1 MAKERVE
8 RDEEDLVRLYLT
20 DIGQYPLLTKDDE
33 VRLAQAIEAGNEART
48 ELDDGGKEVTPG
60 RKRELRRT
68 ARAGE
73 TAERTFVQSNLRL
86 VVSIAKKY
94 QASGLPL
101 LDLIQE
107 GNLGLMHAVEKFDWR
122 KGFKFSTYAT
132 WWIRQAIT
140 RGIANTGRTI
150 RLPVHAGDTLARLQ
164 KARARLELKL
174 GRPATLAELSA
185 EVEMPE
191 DKVTEALRFAAEP
204 LSLSEP
210 LREDGDAE
218 LGDVVEDRSAESPFE
233 VAATALLPDEIN
245 RLLAP
250 LDDREREILKLR
262 FGLDRGE
269 PRTLEEVGEHF
280 NLTRERIRQIEARAM
295 SKLRHPSSDTGARD
309 LLARLVA
316 CRHEEA
322 AHPHRL
328 RCAGLDRGQEGSGA
342 VTAPLRRHHH
352 HTPTARATAAAALPP
367 IAACFGAGMGTRSRS
382 GTSRRNCST
391 CHPRSRAAR
400 NSSRSGFTATGC
412 PTAASIGMSVAESE
426 YAQQWSRSRPS
437 RSATSVM
444 AATFSSA

>member
-1 MAKERVE
+1 MPKERVE

-20 DIGQYPLLTKDDE
+20 DIGQYPLLTKEDE
-33 VRLAQAIEAGNEART
+33 VRLAQKIAKGVEAREKLST
-48 ELDDGGKEVTPG
+48 SEELTAKEKSDL
-60 RKRELRRT
+60 KRLYRNG
-68 ARAGE
+68 ARAE
-73 TAERTFVQSNLRL
+73 KKFVQSNLRL

-164 KARARLELKL
+164 KARTRLELKY
-174 GRPATLAELSA
+174 GRPATMTELAA
-185 EVEMPE
+185 DVEMPE
-191 DKVTEALRFAAEP
+191 DKITEALRFANEP

-218 LGDVVEDRSAESPFE
+218 LGDVVEDRGAASPFE
-233 VAATALLPDEIN
+233 VAATSLLPDEIA

-250 LDDREREILKLR
+250 LDEREREILKLR

-309 LLARLVA
+309 LLAV
-316 CRHEEA
+316 
-322 AHPHRL
+322 
-328 RCAGLDRGQEGSGA
+328 
-342 VTAPLRRHHH
+342 
-352 HTPTARATAAAALPP
+352 
-367 IAACFGAGMGTRSRS
+367 
-382 GTSRRNCST
+382 
-391 CHPRSRAAR
+391 
-400 NSSRSGFTATGC
+400 
-412 PTAASIGMSVAESE
+412 
-426 YAQQWSRSRPS
+426 
-437 RSATSVM
+437 
-444 AATFSSA
+444 

>member
-1 MAKERVE
+1 VE

-20 DIGQYPLLTKDDE
+20 DIGQYPLLTKEDE
-33 VRLAQAIEAGNEART
+33 VRLAQQIEKGVEAREKLKSEEKVT
-48 ELDDGGKEVTPG
+48 AAEKRDLKRLDRNG
-60 RKRELRRT
+60 
-68 ARAGE
+68 ARAE
-73 TAERTFVQSNLRL
+73 KKFVQSNLRL

-164 KARARLELKL
+164 KARTRLELKY
-174 GRPATLAELSA
+174 GRPATLTELA
-185 EVEMPE
+185 ADVEMPE
-191 DKVTEALRFAAEP
+191 DKITEALRFANEP

-218 LGDVVEDRSAESPFE
+218 LGDVVEDRGAASPFE
-233 VAATALLPDEIN
+233 VAATSLLPDEIA

-250 LDDREREILKLR
+250 LDEREREILKLR

-309 LLARLVA
+309 LLAV
-316 CRHEEA
+316 
-322 AHPHRL
+322 
-328 RCAGLDRGQEGSGA
+328 
-342 VTAPLRRHHH
+342 
-352 HTPTARATAAAALPP
+352 
-367 IAACFGAGMGTRSRS
+367 
-382 GTSRRNCST
+382 
-391 CHPRSRAAR
+391 
-400 NSSRSGFTATGC
+400 
-412 PTAASIGMSVAESE
+412 
-426 YAQQWSRSRPS
+426 
-437 RSATSVM
+437 
-444 AATFSSA
+444 

>member
-1 MAKERVE
+1 MAKERLE

-33 VRLAQAIEAGNEART
+33 VSLSQVIEAGREA
-48 ELDDGGKEVTPG
+48 EEILASPPKGLTPA
-60 RKRELRRT
+60 RRRELRR
-68 ARAGE
+68 ASLRGE
-73 TAERTFVQSNLRL
+73 QAVQTFVQSNLRL

-150 RLPVHAGDTLARLQ
+150 RLPVHAGDTLARVQ
-164 KARARLELKL
+164 KAQARLELRF
-174 GRPATLAELSA
+174 GRPATLAELGQ
-185 EVEMPE
+185 EVELPE
-191 DKVTEALRFAAEP
+191 DKLVEALRFRAEP

-218 LGDVVEDRSAESPFE
+218 LGDVVEDRSVESPFE
-233 VAATALLPDEIN
+233 MAAVGLLPEEIG

-250 LDDREREILKLR
+250 LDEREREILRLR

-309 LLARLVA
+309 LL
-316 CRHEEA
+316 
-322 AHPHRL
+322 
-328 RCAGLDRGQEGSGA
+328 
-342 VTAPLRRHHH
+342 
-352 HTPTARATAAAALPP
+352 
-367 IAACFGAGMGTRSRS
+367 
-382 GTSRRNCST
+382 
-391 CHPRSRAAR
+391 
-400 NSSRSGFTATGC
+400 
-412 PTAASIGMSVAESE
+412 SV
-426 YAQQWSRSRPS
+426 
-437 RSATSVM
+437 
-444 AATFSSA
+444 

>member
-1 MAKERVE
+1 VAKNRVD
-8 RDEEDLVRLYLT
+8 RDEEDLVRLYLS

-33 VRLAQAIEAGNEART
+33 VRLAQAIEAGIAAAGEFDEAGR
-48 ELDDGGKEVTPG
+48 GSSAS
-60 RKRELRRT
+60 RKRELRRQI
-68 ARAGE
+68 RAGE
-73 TAERTFVQSNLRL
+73 EAGRTFVQSNLRL

-150 RLPVHAGDTLARLQ
+150 RLPVHAGDTLTRLQ
-164 KARARLELKL
+164 KARSRLELKL
-174 GRPATLAELSA
+174 GRPATLTELSS
-185 EVEMPE
+185 EVDLPA
-191 DKVTEALRFAAEP
+191 DKVTEALRFASEP

-218 LGDVVEDRSAESPFE
+218 LGDVVEDRGAESPFE
-233 VAATALLPDEIN
+233 VAAIAMLPEEVS
-245 RLLAP
+245 RLLSP

-309 LLARLVA
+309 LLAV
-316 CRHEEA
+316 
-322 AHPHRL
+322 
-328 RCAGLDRGQEGSGA
+328 
-342 VTAPLRRHHH
+342 
-352 HTPTARATAAAALPP
+352 
-367 IAACFGAGMGTRSRS
+367 
-382 GTSRRNCST
+382 
-391 CHPRSRAAR
+391 
-400 NSSRSGFTATGC
+400 
-412 PTAASIGMSVAESE
+412 
-426 YAQQWSRSRPS
+426 
-437 RSATSVM
+437 
-444 AATFSSA
+444 

>member
-1 MAKERVE
+1 MPKERVE

-20 DIGQYPLLTKDDE
+20 DIGQYPLLTKEDE
-33 VRLAQAIEAGNEART
+33 VRLAQQIEKGVEARAKL
-48 ELDDGGKEVTPG
+48 ESEEKVTAAE
-60 RKRELRRT
+60 KRDLRRLDRNG
-68 ARAGE
+68 ARAE
-73 TAERTFVQSNLRL
+73 KKFVQSNLRL

-164 KARARLELKL
+164 KARTRLELKY
-174 GRPATLAELSA
+174 GRPATLTELA
-185 EVEMPE
+185 ADVEMPE
-191 DKVTEALRFAAEP
+191 DKITEALRFANEP

-218 LGDVVEDRSAESPFE
+218 LGDVVEDRGAASPFE
-233 VAATALLPDEIN
+233 VAATSLLPDEIA

-250 LDDREREILKLR
+250 LDEREREILKLR

-309 LLARLVA
+309 LLAV
-316 CRHEEA
+316 
-322 AHPHRL
+322 
-328 RCAGLDRGQEGSGA
+328 
-342 VTAPLRRHHH
+342 
-352 HTPTARATAAAALPP
+352 
-367 IAACFGAGMGTRSRS
+367 
-382 GTSRRNCST
+382 
-391 CHPRSRAAR
+391 
-400 NSSRSGFTATGC
+400 
-412 PTAASIGMSVAESE
+412 
-426 YAQQWSRSRPS
+426 
-437 RSATSVM
+437 
-444 AATFSSA
+444 

>member
-1 MAKERVE
+1 MPKERVE

-33 VRLAQAIEAGNEART
+33 VRLAQAIEAGNEARLA
-48 ELDDGGKEVTPG
+48 LDKGGKDITPAK
-60 RKRELRRT
+60 KRDLRRC
-68 ARAGE
+68 ARGGE
-73 TAERTFVQSNLRL
+73 DAERTFVQSNLRL

-107 GNLGLMHAVEKFDWR
+107 GNLGLMRAVEKFDWR

-174 GRPATLAELSA
+174 GRPATLSELSA

-233 VAATALLPDEIN
+233 VAATALLPDEIA

-250 LDDREREILKLR
+250 LDEREREILKLR

-269 PRTLEEVGEHF
+269 P
-280 NLTRERIRQIEARAM
+280 
-295 SKLRHPSSDTGARD
+295 
-309 LLARLVA
+309 
-316 CRHEEA
+316 
-322 AHPHRL
+322 
-328 RCAGLDRGQEGSGA
+328 
-342 VTAPLRRHHH
+342 
-352 HTPTARATAAAALPP
+352 
-367 IAACFGAGMGTRSRS
+367 
-382 GTSRRNCST
+382 
-391 CHPRSRAAR
+391 
-400 NSSRSGFTATGC
+400 
-412 PTAASIGMSVAESE
+412 
-426 YAQQWSRSRPS
+426 
-437 RSATSVM
+437 
-444 AATFSSA
+444 

>member
-1 MAKERVE
+1 MSDSV
-8 RDEEDLVRLYLT
+8 
-20 DIGQYPLLTKDDE
+20 GQYLNEIGMVPLLN
-33 VRLAQAIEAGNEART
+33 AQEERELSQIIERGAEARAK
-48 ELDDGGKEVTPG
+48 KE
-60 RKRELRRT
+60 
-68 ARAGE
+68 AGE
-73 TAERTFVQSNLRL
+73 TDRQIERAIRAAARAKDRFIRANLRL
-86 VVSIAKKY
+86 VVSVARRY
-94 QASGLPL
+94 PLPPGMEL

-107 GNLGLMHAVEKFDWR
+107 GNLGLEHAVDKFDWR

-164 KARARLELKL
+164 KARSRLELKF
-174 GRPATLAELSA
+174 GRQATLAELSA

-191 DKVTEALRFAAEP
+191 EKVTEALRFAAEP

-233 VAATALLPDEIN
+233 VAATSLLPEEIS

-250 LDDREREILKLR
+250 LDTREREILKLR

-309 LLARLVA
+309 LLAV
-316 CRHEEA
+316 
-322 AHPHRL
+322 
-328 RCAGLDRGQEGSGA
+328 
-342 VTAPLRRHHH
+342 
-352 HTPTARATAAAALPP
+352 
-367 IAACFGAGMGTRSRS
+367 
-382 GTSRRNCST
+382 
-391 CHPRSRAAR
+391 
-400 NSSRSGFTATGC
+400 
-412 PTAASIGMSVAESE
+412 
-426 YAQQWSRSRPS
+426 
-437 RSATSVM
+437 
-444 AATFSSA
+444 

>member
-1 MAKERVE
+1 M
-8 RDEEDLVRLYLT
+8 
-20 DIGQYPLLTKDDE
+20 
-33 VRLAQAIEAGNEART
+33 
-48 ELDDGGKEVTPG
+48 
-60 RKRELRRT
+60 
-68 ARAGE
+68 
-73 TAERTFVQSNLRL
+73 QSNLRL

-233 VAATALLPDEIN
+233 VAATALLPEEIA

-250 LDDREREILKLR
+250 LDEREREILKLR

-309 LLARLVA
+309 LLAVCGFRFATRGCETSLVAARTWSQQAVSAGAVRPLEDLVQAQYLVGRDHADESVVTVDHREHVGVASLHGLHGVAHQPRGAAARGGDVGNRADLGGGPRLPPNRHHLVQRHQPEVAVRLVHHRDRSLA
-316 CRHEEA
+316 IAHEMDGEELLDGGVGGHGTHVGLEHGA
-322 AHPHRL
+322 DRQLEPALEVPQPPGPLVVGHR
-328 RCAGLDRGQEGSGA
+328 R
-342 VTAPLRRHHH
+342 
-352 HTPTARATAAAALPP
+352 
-367 IAACFGAGMGTRSRS
+367 
-382 GTSRRNCST
+382 
-391 CHPRSRAAR
+391 
-400 NSSRSGFTATGC
+400 
-412 PTAASIGMSVAESE
+412 VAD
-426 YAQQWSRSRPS
+426 QQL
-437 RSATSVM
+437 
-444 AATFSSA
+444 

>member
-1 MAKERVE
+1 MSSFGVTVAKDRVD
-8 RDEEDLVRLYLT
+8 RDDEDLVRLYLT
-20 DIGQYPLLTKDDE
+20 DIGQYALLTKDDE
-33 VRLAQAIEAGNEART
+33 VRLAKAIEAGKIAVG
-48 ELDDGGKEVTPG
+48 ELAVREKVTVQQ
-60 RKRELRRT
+60 KRELRRT
-68 ARAGE
+68 QREGE
-73 TAERTFVQSNLRL
+73 IAERAFVQSNLRL

-164 KARARLELKL
+164 KARSRLELKY
-174 GRPATLAELSA
+174 GRPATLAELSR

-218 LGDVVEDRSAESPFE
+218 LGDVVPDHSADQPFE
-233 VAATALLPDEIN
+233 VAATALLPEEIQ

-250 LDDREREILKLR
+250 LDEREREILRLR
-262 FGLDRGE
+262 FGLDGKGE
-269 PRTLEEVGEHF
+269 PRTLEEVGDHF

-309 LLARLVA
+309 LL
-316 CRHEEA
+316 
-322 AHPHRL
+322 
-328 RCAGLDRGQEGSGA
+328 
-342 VTAPLRRHHH
+342 
-352 HTPTARATAAAALPP
+352 
-367 IAACFGAGMGTRSRS
+367 
-382 GTSRRNCST
+382 
-391 CHPRSRAAR
+391 
-400 NSSRSGFTATGC
+400 
-412 PTAASIGMSVAESE
+412 SV
-426 YAQQWSRSRPS
+426 
-437 RSATSVM
+437 
-444 AATFSSA
+444 

>member
-1 MAKERVE
+1 MGKERLE

-33 VRLAQAIEAGNEART
+33 VALSQTIEAGQEAEAILASSPKGLSQAKR
-48 ELDDGGKEVTPG
+48 
-60 RKRELRRT
+60 RELRRT
-68 ARAGE
+68 VLRGE
-73 TAERTFVQSNLRL
+73 QAVQTFVQSNLRL

-150 RLPVHAGDTLARLQ
+150 RLPVHAGDTLARVQ
-164 KARARLELKL
+164 KAQARLELKY
-174 GRPATLAELSA
+174 GRPATLAELGE
-185 EVEMPE
+185 EVELPE
-191 DKVTEALRFAAEP
+191 DKLVEALRFRAEP

-218 LGDVVEDRSAESPFE
+218 LGDVVEDRSVESPFE
-233 VAATALLPDEIN
+233 LAAIGLLPEEIG

-250 LDDREREILKLR
+250 LDEREREILRLR

-309 LLARLVA
+309 LL
-316 CRHEEA
+316 
-322 AHPHRL
+322 
-328 RCAGLDRGQEGSGA
+328 
-342 VTAPLRRHHH
+342 
-352 HTPTARATAAAALPP
+352 
-367 IAACFGAGMGTRSRS
+367 
-382 GTSRRNCST
+382 
-391 CHPRSRAAR
+391 
-400 NSSRSGFTATGC
+400 
-412 PTAASIGMSVAESE
+412 SV
-426 YAQQWSRSRPS
+426 
-437 RSATSVM
+437 
-444 AATFSSA
+444 

>member
-20 DIGQYPLLTKDDE
+20 DIGQYPLLTKEDE
-33 VRLAQAIEAGNEART
+33 VRLAQQIEQGNSARRDLEDPAG
-48 ELDDGGKEVTPG
+48 GVTPS
-60 RKRELRRT
+60 RKTQLKREVRR
-68 ARAGE
+68 GE
-73 TAERTFVQSNLRL
+73 DAERTFVQSNLRL

-164 KARARLELKL
+164 KARSRLELKL
-174 GRPATLAELSA
+174 GRPATLSELA
-185 EVEMPE
+185 REVGIAPSVVRFYE
-191 DKVTEALRFAAEP
+191 RFAAEP

-233 VAATALLPDEIN
+233 VAATALLPDEIA

-250 LDDREREILKLR
+250 LDEREREILKLR

-309 LLARLVA
+309 LL
-316 CRHEEA
+316 
-322 AHPHRL
+322 
-328 RCAGLDRGQEGSGA
+328 
-342 VTAPLRRHHH
+342 
-352 HTPTARATAAAALPP
+352 
-367 IAACFGAGMGTRSRS
+367 
-382 GTSRRNCST
+382 
-391 CHPRSRAAR
+391 
-400 NSSRSGFTATGC
+400 
-412 PTAASIGMSVAESE
+412 SV
-426 YAQQWSRSRPS
+426 
-437 RSATSVM
+437 
-444 AATFSSA
+444 

>member
-1 MAKERVE
+1 MFPRLEETRVAKERVE

-20 DIGQYPLLTKDDE
+20 DIGQYPLLTKEGE
-33 VRLAQAIEAGNEART
+33 VRLAQQIEAGT
-48 ELDDGGKEVTPG
+48 EGRAEMAAKGDSLAPA
-60 RKRELRRT
+60 RKRELKRNIKR
-68 ARAGE
+68 GQE
-73 TAERTFVQSNLRL
+73 AERTFVQSNLRL

-164 KARARLELKL
+164 KARSRLELKF
-174 GRPATLAELSA
+174 GRQATLAELSA

-191 DKVTEALRFAAEP
+191 EKVTEALRFAAEP

-218 LGDVVEDRSAESPFE
+218 LGDVVEDRAAESPFE
-233 VAATALLPDEIN
+233 VAATSLLPEEIS

-250 LDDREREILKLR
+250 LDTREREILKLR

-309 LLARLVA
+309 LLAV
-316 CRHEEA
+316 
-322 AHPHRL
+322 
-328 RCAGLDRGQEGSGA
+328 
-342 VTAPLRRHHH
+342 
-352 HTPTARATAAAALPP
+352 
-367 IAACFGAGMGTRSRS
+367 
-382 GTSRRNCST
+382 
-391 CHPRSRAAR
+391 
-400 NSSRSGFTATGC
+400 
-412 PTAASIGMSVAESE
+412 
-426 YAQQWSRSRPS
+426 
-437 RSATSVM
+437 
-444 AATFSSA
+444 

>member
-33 VRLAQAIEAGNEART
+33 VRLAQADRGGQRGARASSRAA
-48 ELDDGGKEVTPG
+48 GKELTPAK
-60 RKRELRRT
+60 KRELRRT
-68 ARAGE
+68 SREGDEAQ
-73 TAERTFVQSNLRL
+73 RTFVQSNLRL

-164 KARARLELKL
+164 KARSRLELKL
-174 GRPATLAELSA
+174 GRPATLAELAA

-218 LGDVVEDRSAESPFE
+218 LGDIVEDRSAESPFE
-233 VAATALLPDEIN
+233 VAATALLPAEIEK
-245 RLLAP
+245 LLAP
-250 LDDREREILKLR
+250 LDERERQILALR

-269 PRTLEEVGEHF
+269 PRTLEEVGEYF

-295 SKLRHPSSDTGARD
+295 SQ
-309 LLARLVA
+309 
-316 CRHEEA
+316 A
-322 AHPHRL
+322 A
-328 RCAGLDRGQEGSGA
+328 
-342 VTAPLRRHHH
+342 APVRRHRR
-352 HTPTARATAAAALPP
+352 PRPARRLTAA
-367 IAACFGAGMGTRSRS
+367 
-382 GTSRRNCST
+382 
-391 CHPRSRAAR
+391 
-400 NSSRSGFTATGC
+400 
-412 PTAASIGMSVAESE
+412 
-426 YAQQWSRSRPS
+426 
-437 RSATSVM
+437 
-444 AATFSSA
+444 

>member
-1 MAKERVE
+1 MAKERIE

-20 DIGQYPLLTKDDE
+20 DIGQYPLLTKEGE
-33 VRLAQAIEAGNEART
+33 VRLAQQIEKGVEARS
-48 ELDDGGKEVTPG
+48 ELDVSGDKVAPA
-60 RKRELRRT
+60 RRRELRRSVRRGDE
-68 ARAGE
+68 AV
-73 TAERTFVQSNLRL
+73 RTFVQSNLRL

-164 KARARLELKL
+164 KARSRLELKF
-174 GRPATLAELSA
+174 GRPATLSELA
-185 EVEMPE
+185 VEVEMSE
-191 DKVTEALRFAAEP
+191 EKVTEALRFAAEP

-218 LGDVVEDRSAESPFE
+218 LGDVVEDRAAESPFE
-233 VAATALLPDEIN
+233 VAATSLLPEEIS

-250 LDDREREILKLR
+250 LDSREREILKLR

-269 PRTLEEVGEHF
+269 PRTLEEVGDHF
-280 NLTRERIRQIEARAM
+280 ELTRERIRQIEARAM

-309 LLARLVA
+309 LLAV
-316 CRHEEA
+316 
-322 AHPHRL
+322 
-328 RCAGLDRGQEGSGA
+328 
-342 VTAPLRRHHH
+342 
-352 HTPTARATAAAALPP
+352 
-367 IAACFGAGMGTRSRS
+367 
-382 GTSRRNCST
+382 
-391 CHPRSRAAR
+391 
-400 NSSRSGFTATGC
+400 
-412 PTAASIGMSVAESE
+412 
-426 YAQQWSRSRPS
+426 
-437 RSATSVM
+437 
-444 AATFSSA
+444 

>member
-1 MAKERVE
+1 MAKERIE

-20 DIGQYPLLTKDDE
+20 DIGQYPLLTKEGE
-33 VRLAQAIEAGNEART
+33 VRLAQQIEKGVDARS
-48 ELDDGGKEVTPG
+48 ELDVSGDKVAPA
-60 RKRELRRT
+60 RRRELRRSVRRGDE
-68 ARAGE
+68 AV
-73 TAERTFVQSNLRL
+73 RTFVQSNLRL

-164 KARARLELKL
+164 KARSRLELKF
-174 GRPATLAELSA
+174 GRPATLAEMA
-185 EVEMPE
+185 VEVEMSE
-191 DKVTEALRFAAEP
+191 EKVTEALRFAAEP

-218 LGDVVEDRSAESPFE
+218 LGDVVEDRAAESPFE
-233 VAATALLPDEIN
+233 VAATSLLPEEIS

-250 LDDREREILKLR
+250 LDNREREILKLR

-269 PRTLEEVGEHF
+269 PRTLEEVGDHF
-280 NLTRERIRQIEARAM
+280 ELTRERIRQIEARAM

-309 LLARLVA
+309 LLAV
-316 CRHEEA
+316 
-322 AHPHRL
+322 
-328 RCAGLDRGQEGSGA
+328 
-342 VTAPLRRHHH
+342 
-352 HTPTARATAAAALPP
+352 
-367 IAACFGAGMGTRSRS
+367 
-382 GTSRRNCST
+382 
-391 CHPRSRAAR
+391 
-400 NSSRSGFTATGC
+400 
-412 PTAASIGMSVAESE
+412 
-426 YAQQWSRSRPS
+426 
-437 RSATSVM
+437 
-444 AATFSSA
+444 

>member
-1 MAKERVE
+1 MDYGFGKCEFCREEIDVSLWILSVQWVMSGNSSKKYWQYSVQTSEFSTSPKIAIALTLSHPAASVSLRSRAELLRLLDSNAGVLVAKERVE

-33 VRLAQAIEAGNEART
+33 VRLAQLIEKGAAARA
-48 ELDDGGKEVTPG
+48 ELYSDEKPTAA
-60 RKRELRRT
+60 RKRELRRHL
-68 ARAGE
+68 RSGDD
-73 TAERTFVQSNLRL
+73 AERTFVQSNLRL

-164 KARARLELKL
+164 KARARLELKF
-174 GRPATLAELSA
+174 GRPATLVELAA

-218 LGDVVEDRSAESPFE
+218 LGDVVEDRGAESPFE

-245 RLLAP
+245 RLLGP
-250 LDDREREILKLR
+250 LDEREREILKLR

-280 NLTRERIRQIEARAM
+280 SLTRERIRQIEARAM

-309 LLARLVA
+309 LLAV
-316 CRHEEA
+316 
-322 AHPHRL
+322 
-328 RCAGLDRGQEGSGA
+328 
-342 VTAPLRRHHH
+342 
-352 HTPTARATAAAALPP
+352 
-367 IAACFGAGMGTRSRS
+367 
-382 GTSRRNCST
+382 
-391 CHPRSRAAR
+391 
-400 NSSRSGFTATGC
+400 
-412 PTAASIGMSVAESE
+412 
-426 YAQQWSRSRPS
+426 
-437 RSATSVM
+437 
-444 AATFSSA
+444 